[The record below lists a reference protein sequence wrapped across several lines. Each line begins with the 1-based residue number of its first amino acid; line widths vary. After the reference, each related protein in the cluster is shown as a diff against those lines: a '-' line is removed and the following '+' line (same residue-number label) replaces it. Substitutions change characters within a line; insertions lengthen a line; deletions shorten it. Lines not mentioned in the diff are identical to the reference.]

1 MSLPSGL
8 VSHPRS
14 GDDLQGPLA
23 VPLPVSDLTTQSSP
37 LPRYRFVALLYAS
50 TIFLSAFLLFQVQ
63 PIAAK
68 SILPWFG
75 GTAAVW
81 STCLAFFQLV
91 LVLGYSYAALSS
103 RFLERK
109 QQVIAHV
116 ALLALSLLGLPATPS
131 SAWKAPGGGDPVP
144 RILGLLTTSVGLPYF
159 LLSTTGPLL
168 QLWYARGR
176 ERGSPYRLFALSN
189 AGSMLA
195 LLTYPVVVEPF
206 IGTHRQ
212 GLIWSGAYV
221 AFVLLCGICAL
232 RQWNDHRGG
241 QKTPDVA
248 VLDLVNRPGWG
259 TWALWLALPAC
270 ASILLLGITSHLSQD
285 VAPVPFL
292 WVLPLTLYLL
302 SFVLCFDRDWW
313 YRRVVWLPLLVTALG
328 GVAYAV
334 FGDYKDPGVRVM
346 VPLYAAGFF
355 VCCMFCHGELARLR
369 PHPRHLTS
377 FYLMCAAGGAVGGV
391 FVGLVAPR
399 LFRMYVE
406 LPYGLVA
413 CALLAAIVVRA
424 DPRSR
429 LFRHWWHPGWLAM
442 AALTVVLG
450 WYVTRGL
457 RDDASNSRV
466 MVRNFYG
473 VVQTYD
479 TDTDNE
485 DPIRK
490 LRHGAITHGLQLL
503 DPARRREPVSYYGP
517 ESAVSLVLR
526 NPIRPSPRR
535 VGVIGLGSGT
545 LAAFGQPGDIFH
557 FYEINPLVTA
567 IARSEFTFLADSP
580 ATIDIVPGDARL
592 SLEQAP
598 AQRFDVL
605 VIDAF
610 SGDSIPIHLLTRE
623 AFELY
628 FRHLAPDGVLAVHIS
643 NRYLDL
649 RPVVSRAAE
658 ALGKATLLVETDDP
672 DDGII
677 YGTTWVLVA
686 SRREVLER
694 APLGEAGSAL
704 DTAPA
709 RFRLWTDDYS
719 NLLQVVE

>member
-23 VPLPVSDLTTQSSP
+23 VPFPVAAVTTRSSP
-37 LPRYRFVALLYAS
+37 LRFVALLYAS

-91 LVLGYSYAALSS
+91 LVLGYSYAALSR
-103 RFLERK
+103 RFLEPK
-109 QQVIAHV
+109 QQAITHV
-116 ALLALSLLGLPATPS
+116 TLLTLSLLGLPATPS
-131 SAWKAPGGGDPVP
+131 SAWRVAGGGDPVP
-144 RILGLLTTSVGLPYF
+144 RILGLLTTTVGFPYF

-168 QLWYARGR
+168 QMWYARGR

-195 LLTYPVVVEPF
+195 LLTYPVVVEPL
-206 IGTHRQ
+206 IGTRRQ
-212 GLIWSGAYV
+212 GIIWSCAYV
-221 AFVLLCGICAL
+221 AFVVLCGGCAM
-232 RQWNDHRGG
+232 RQWHDRA
-241 QKTPDVA
+241 PRAADDRA
-248 VLDLVNRPGWG
+248 LELVNQPGWG
-259 TWALWLALPAC
+259 IRALWLALPAC
-270 ASILLLGITSHLSQD
+270 ASILLLGVTSHLSQD

-313 YRRVVWLPLLVTALG
+313 YRRAVWLPLLGVALG
-328 GVAYAV
+328 GVAYAM

-346 VPLYAAGFF
+346 VPLFAAGFF

-377 FYLMCAAGGAVGGV
+377 FYLMCAAGGALGGV
-391 FVGLVAPR
+391 FVGLIAPH

-406 LPYGLVA
+406 FPFGLVA
-413 CALLAAIVVRA
+413 CAMLALIVVRA

-429 LFRHWWHPGWLAM
+429 VYRRWWHPGWLVM
-442 AALTVVLG
+442 AALTLVLG

-479 TDTDNE
+479 TETDNDE
-485 DPIRK
+485 PIRK

-545 LAAFGQPGDIFH
+545 LAAFGQRGDVFH
-557 FYEINPLVTA
+557 FYEINPLVTG
-567 IARSEFTFLADSP
+567 IAKTEFTFLADSP
-580 ATIDIVPGDARL
+580 ATIEIVPGDARL
-592 SLEQAP
+592 SLEREPLQV
-598 AQRFDVL
+598 FDVL

-649 RPVVSRAAE
+649 RPVISRAA
-658 ALGKATLLVETDDP
+658 ATLGKTTLLVETDDP
-672 DDGII
+672 DDGVI

-686 SRREVLER
+686 NRREILDR
-694 APLGEAGSAL
+694 PPLGAAGSTL
-704 DTAPA
+704 DPAPA

-719 NLLQVVE
+719 NLFQVVE